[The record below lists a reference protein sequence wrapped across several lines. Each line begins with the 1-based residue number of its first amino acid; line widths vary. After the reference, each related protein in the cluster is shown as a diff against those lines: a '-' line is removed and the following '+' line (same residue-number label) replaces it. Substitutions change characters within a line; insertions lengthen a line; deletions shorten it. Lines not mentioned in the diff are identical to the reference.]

1 MKIKKNLVLRQ
12 VAGTWVVLPTDAN
25 VLDFDGMLTLNETG
39 VVLWKL
45 LEQGSTHEEMISA
58 LLDEYDAS
66 REQILAD
73 VQEFV
78 EMLKGAG
85 CLE

>member
-12 VAGTWVVLPTDAN
+12 VAGTWVVLPTDSN

-45 LEQGSTHEEMISA
+45 LEQGSTYEEMTSA
-58 LLDEYDAS
+58 LLEEYDAS
-66 REQILAD
+66 REQLLAD
-73 VQEFV
+73 VHEFV
-78 EMLKGAG
+78 EMLKSAG

>member
-12 VAGTWVVLPTDAN
+12 VAGTWVVLPTDSN

-45 LEQGSTHEEMISA
+45 LEQGSTYEEMTSA
-58 LLDEYDAS
+58 LLEEYDAS
-66 REQILAD
+66 REQLLAD
-73 VQEFV
+73 VHEFV
-78 EMLKGAG
+78 EMLKSAG
-85 CLE
+85 CMD

>member
-12 VAGTWVVLPTDAN
+12 VAGTWVVLPTDSN

-45 LEQGSTHEEMISA
+45 LEQGSTYEEMTSV
-58 LLDEYDAS
+58 LLEEYDAS
-66 REQILAD
+66 REQLLAD
-73 VQEFV
+73 VHEFV
-78 EMLKGAG
+78 EMLKRAG
-85 CLE
+85 CME

>member
-12 VAGTWVVLPTDAN
+12 VAGTWVVLPTDSN

-45 LEQGSTHEEMISA
+45 LEQGSTYEEMTSA
-58 LLDEYDAS
+58 LLEEYDAS
-66 REQILAD
+66 REQLLAD
-73 VQEFV
+73 VHEFV
-78 EMLKGAG
+78 EMLKSAG
-85 CLE
+85 CME

>member
-12 VAGTWVVLPTDAN
+12 VAGTWVVLPTDSN

-45 LEQGSTHEEMISA
+45 LEQGSTYEEMTSV
-58 LLDEYDAS
+58 LLEEYDAS
-66 REQILAD
+66 REQLLAD
-73 VQEFV
+73 VHEFV
-78 EMLKGAG
+78 EMLKDAG